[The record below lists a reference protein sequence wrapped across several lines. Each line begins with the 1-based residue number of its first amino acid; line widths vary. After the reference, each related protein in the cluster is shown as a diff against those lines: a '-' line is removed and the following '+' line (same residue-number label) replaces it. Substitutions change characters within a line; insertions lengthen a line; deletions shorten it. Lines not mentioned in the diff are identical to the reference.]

1 MRRVILAGV
10 CLWVVGCGFHRNRA
24 TSDETVAVQP
34 SGIEDASG
42 DAPLAID
49 DPPVE
54 NPVREVT
61 DDLESQRPTA
71 SDPQP
76 DAVFVD
82 PSDALIEGLFSAWMD
97 ERIIDLLFPD
107 NGFRRGPEFLDGGPN
122 TLFWICV
129 DGGTPE
135 FICRQRYGP

>member
-1 MRRVILAGV
+1 MRRVFLVGV
-10 CLWVVGCGFHRNRA
+10 CLWVAGCGFHRNRA
-24 TSDETVAVQP
+24 TPDEPAGVEPPGTEHAP
-34 SGIEDASG
+34 GE
-42 DAPLAID
+42 APLAMD

-76 DAVFVD
+76 EAVFVD

-97 ERIIDLLFPD
+97 DRIIDLLFPD
-107 NGFRRGPEFLDGGPN
+107 NGFHHGPEFLDGGPN
-122 TLFWICV
+122 TLFRICIG
-129 DGGTPE
+129 DGTPE
-135 FICRQRYGP
+135 FLCRQRYGP